1 MLSSLW
7 GLRVAALAAAALSL
21 SACRSFSPDGG
32 METVALVAG
41 SGLNKDVVKVA
52 SREEAAA
59 VQSRVSGLLRR
70 PLSTDAAVQIALLN
84 NPGLQAAYNRLGIA
98 EAVAVKASRPPAL
111 SFAFSTVSTPV
122 ELDIERQI
130 IGSLLSLVTMPA
142 RTRIA
147 GEQFA
152 QAELTAAE
160 ETLRIAAETRR
171 AYVRAVAA
179 REIVA
184 ALGEGKEK
192 RRSLGQ
198 ARRQLKQT
206 GAVNK
211 LDQAR
216 RQVIAVEMDAELVA
230 ARQQADAAQ
239 ERLTRLMGLWHN
251 DLGRALPSALPSLP
265 NGLRSR
271 GAIEQEAVNAR
282 VDVQIAR
289 AEMAAMAR
297 SYGLTRKTHFLNVL
311 EAAGI
316 SKTQKDRGERRA
328 DGGGYQLVL
337 EVPLFDFGRAN
348 VREAEQRYLEA
359 ANRLGEKGINAASEA
374 REAYGAYRATYA
386 IARKYQGEVLP
397 LQQTISAETELQYN
411 AMQVDAFAL
420 LEAARGRAKANVASI
435 EAKRNFWLA
444 STDLSVAVLGGGGV
458 TPGPMACCALSS
470 GTGGTG
476 IH

>member
-1 MLSSLW
+1 MLSYLW
-7 GLRVAALAAAALSL
+7 GLRVAALAAAVLSL

-32 METVALVAG
+32 MDAVALVAG
-41 SGLNKDVVKVA
+41 SGLNKDVLKVA
-52 SREEAAA
+52 SRDEAIA

-84 NPGLQAAYNRLGIA
+84 NPGLQAAYNRLGMA

-111 SFAFSTVSTPV
+111 SVAFSTISTPV

-160 ETLRIAAETRR
+160 ETLRIAAEARR

-179 REIVA
+179 REIVV
-184 ALGEGKEK
+184 ALGEGKASAEASAK
-192 RRSLGQ
+192 LAQ
-198 ARRQLKQT
+198 QLKQT

-216 RQVIAVEMDAELVA
+216 RQVVAVEMDAELVA
-230 ARQQADAAQ
+230 ARQQANAAE
-239 ERLTRLMGLWHN
+239 ERLARLMGLWHN
-251 DLGRALPSALPSLP
+251 DLGRYLPSALPSLP
-265 NGLRSR
+265 RGLRNR
-271 GAIEQEAVNAR
+271 GAIEQEAVNTR
-282 VDVQIAR
+282 IDVQIAR

-311 EAAGI
+311 DAAGI
-316 SKTQKDRGERRA
+316 SKTQKDKGERRA
-328 DGGGYQLVL
+328 DGGGYELVL

-359 ANRLGEKGINAASEA
+359 ANRLGQKGINAASEA

-386 IARKYQGEVLP
+386 IAQKYHGEVVP

-411 AMQVDAFAL
+411 AMQIDAFGL
-420 LEAARGRAKANVASI
+420 LEAARGRARATVASI

-444 STDLSVAVLGGGGV
+444 STNLSVAVLGGGGIAEP
-458 TPGPMACCALSS
+458 TAMFASSS
-470 GTGGTG
+470 GTSVAVF
-476 IH
+476 H

>member
-1 MLSSLW
+1 MLACLS
-7 GLRVAALAAAALSL
+7 GLRVAALAAIALSL

-52 SREEAAA
+52 SREESAA
-59 VQSRVSGLLRR
+59 VQSRVSGLLRH
-70 PLSTDAAVQIALLN
+70 PLSTDAAVQIALLT

-98 EAVAVKASRPPAL
+98 EALAVKASRPPAL

-160 ETLRIAAETRR
+160 ETLRVAADTRR

-184 ALGEGKEK
+184 ALGEGKASAEASVK
-192 RRSLGQ
+192 LAQ
-198 ARRQLKQT
+198 QLKQT

-216 RQVIAVEMDAELVA
+216 RQVVAVEMDADLVA
-230 ARQQADAAQ
+230 ARQQADAAE

-251 DLGRALPSALPSLP
+251 DLGRYLPSALPSLP
-265 NGLRSR
+265 QNLRSR

-311 EAAGI
+311 DAAGI

-328 DGGGYQLVL
+328 DGGGYELVL

-359 ANRLGEKGINAASEA
+359 ANQLGQKGINAASEA

-386 IARKYQGEVLP
+386 IARKYHGEMLP

-420 LEAARGRAKANVASI
+420 LEAARGCAKATVASI

-444 STDLSVAVLGGGGV
+444 STDLSVAMLGGGGLA
-458 TPGPMACCALSS
+458 TGPEAVLASSS
-470 GTGGTG
+470 GAGTG
-476 IH
+476 SD